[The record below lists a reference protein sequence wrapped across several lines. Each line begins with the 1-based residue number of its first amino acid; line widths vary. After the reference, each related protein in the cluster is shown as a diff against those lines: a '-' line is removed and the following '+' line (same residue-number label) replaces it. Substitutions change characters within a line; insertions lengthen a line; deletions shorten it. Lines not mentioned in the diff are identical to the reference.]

1 MREKRYPVHLSTEQR
16 QELQHL
22 IHAGRSTAHQQM
34 AARVL
39 LKADES
45 NEQPSSSSQIAEALE
60 ISPRTVIRIKARF
73 VQQGLATALSG
84 NYPTARPLRRKID
97 GRVDAHLIALA
108 CEPAKPGQNR
118 GEDYSCEKQGQRNLF
133 IACEPLGG
141 KRYLQVTA
149 RRTKKDWAHFIEEL
163 LTVRYPDARKVLLVM
178 DNLNT
183 HTPTSLYE
191 TFPPA
196 KAKGLLDRLEIHYT
210 PKHASWLNIA
220 EIELSVLARQG
231 LEHNIATVHELCEHV
246 HHWQED
252 RNQPMATVRWQ
263 FTTAEARIKLQR
275 WYPTF
280 QDR

>member
-1 MREKRYPVHLSTEQR
+1 MEDVLDVYCRPYDEKEPVVCL
-16 QELQHL
+16 
-22 IHAGRSTAHQQM
+22 
-34 AARVL
+34 
-39 LKADES
+39 DEMGKILVK
-45 NEQPSSSSQIAEALE
+45 EKHPS
-60 ISPRTVIRIKARF
+60 
-73 VQQGLATALSG
+73 
-84 NYPTARPLRRKID
+84 
-97 GRVDAHLIALA
+97 
-108 CEPAKPGQNR
+108 EPAKPGQDR
-118 GEDYSCEKQGQRNLF
+118 REDYTYEKKGQRNLF

-163 LTVRYPDARKVLLVM
+163 LTVRYPDARKVILVM

-231 LEHNIATVHELCEHV
+231 LDHNIATVDELCEQV
-246 HHWQED
+246 QDWQEY
-252 RNQPMATVRWQ
+252 RNQQMATVHWQ
-263 FTTAEARIKLQR
+263 FTTADARIKLQR
-275 WYPTF
+275 LYPTI
-280 QDR
+280 QEKEQKKASNL